1 MPAGAGLLDSLGPH
15 RMPRRVDGPLT
26 RVRAALLWTSLDRA
40 LARGVDPSASR
51 ALACRAAQLTSI
63 RSRRRLEAGLGRF
76 LSVSRRSGRSPGP
89 AVIPD
94 RREVDL
100 AQPLLMRLE
109 ALLLSE
115 APVYARGTAGL
126 ELLPTDGVGC
136 AYAPAYPGQLLD
148 ELEGLGLAL
157 EGREEGW

>member
-63 RSRRRLEAGLGRF
+63 RSRRRLEA
-76 LSVSRRSGRSPGP
+76 
-89 AVIPD
+89 
-94 RREVDL
+94 
-100 AQPLLMRLE
+100 
-109 ALLLSE
+109 LLLLE
-115 APVYARGTAGL
+115 APVYARGMAGL
-126 ELLPTDGVGC
+126 ELLLADGVGC